1 MRIVYRVLTVAV
13 VLFGMYAAAYIIQ
26 VYRVKSATYPFE
38 TRMKLTYSTY
48 GQAFDEYFDD
58 GSWSV
63 NPFNITCTY
72 KGKSSH
78 GEDYSIVFSA
88 GGRIKV
94 KSITI
99 DDKEIDKGIFEEKL
113 LGMFI

>member
-1 MRIVYRVLTVAV
+1 MRIVYRVLTVLV
-13 VLFGMYAAAYIIQ
+13 VLVGIYTATYIVQ
-26 VYRVKSATYPFE
+26 VYRVKSAVYPFK
-38 TRMKLTYSTY
+38 THMKLTYTSY

-72 KGKSSH
+72 KGKSNHS
-78 GEDYSIVFSA
+78 EDYKIVFSA
-88 GGRIKV
+88 GVRIKV
-94 KSITI
+94 KSMTV
-99 DDKEIDKGIFEEKL
+99 DEKEIDKKIFEQKL